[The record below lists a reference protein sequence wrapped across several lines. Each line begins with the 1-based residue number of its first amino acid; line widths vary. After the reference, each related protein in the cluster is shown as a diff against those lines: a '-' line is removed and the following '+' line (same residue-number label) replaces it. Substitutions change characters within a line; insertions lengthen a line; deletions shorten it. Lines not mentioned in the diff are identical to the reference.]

1 MDNYNTYI
9 SYMNYIK
16 NTLLFF
22 LVFLIIYLYTL
33 PRYISYLPTLPVYP
47 NSIEES
53 NEVEEYTKTR
63 TLEDIDFFKKTDK
76 SVTSAFLDIV
86 PMFESELNSLI
97 TQPFIIILLYLLKYI
112 INRPR
117 PYQLNKNINVL
128 ASKTGNTP
136 AFPAGHALQAYYLA
150 KHLSTLFPDKREELY
165 ETAIKCDI
173 CRIKAG
179 IHYKSDG
186 EFSKKIVEYIF

>member
-1 MDNYNTYI
+1 
-9 SYMNYIK
+9 MNYIK

-76 SVTSAFLDIV
+76 SVTSAF
-86 PMFESELNSLI
+86 
-97 TQPFIIILLYLLKYI
+97 
-112 INRPR
+112 
-117 PYQLNKNINVL
+117 
-128 ASKTGNTP
+128 
-136 AFPAGHALQAYYLA
+136 
-150 KHLSTLFPDKREELY
+150 
-165 ETAIKCDI
+165 
-173 CRIKAG
+173 
-179 IHYKSDG
+179 
-186 EFSKKIVEYIF
+186 